1 MKLVW
6 RRAREARGLLV
17 AAVIAALVAVALV
30 TGLSDYNRRAVDA
43 GQRALV
49 AASPAE
55 ERGLLVTGSGGR
67 DAAEFATR
75 DGAVRAELADGLAG
89 VPVGVSVARF
99 GTGRELTGSLGSV
112 PRTGD
117 EPVFANLA
125 TLDDLAAH
133 AELTSGTWPRPG
145 ANPTQVSLP
154 ERAAGALG
162 LSVGQR
168 IPVRD
173 RATERRSELVLAG
186 TWRPRDPADAYWLLA
201 PGVGTGSAGSGTSYG
216 PFVLDPA
223 DFAAIF
229 PGSVSAS
236 WLVEPDLAGVDAAD
250 LPAVRK
256 ALTEASAAVPEAAQL
271 GSSGQ
276 AVTEMPQLLDRM
288 GRADLVGR
296 SALATPLLLILVLGG
311 YALVLVAALLHED
324 RRAQTALLRARGAA
338 RRQLAGLAAR
348 EATLVVAPA
357 VLLAPVIAGVA
368 LRFVRPGGAEQ
379 LSSAGG
385 STVLVWAAAAA
396 TAAGCLVV
404 MVAPTLRGAGTYV
417 ADMAARSR
425 PNRAA
430 SVQRA
435 SVDLVLVALA
445 VLAWVQLRRYASPL
459 AGSGGRLGLDP
470 LLIAA
475 PTLGVLAGAVL
486 ALRVLPPVT
495 RFAERFVD
503 RRPWTATMFGMWQAG
518 RRPHAGPVLLL
529 ALAVGGSTLAW
540 SLISTGERSQVEQA
554 GHTVGADLR
563 VTERAGAAPLTRAG
577 ELAALPGVHRVLPAW
592 RDDIR
597 VGRADLPVT
606 VVGIDPASAPGVV
619 RLPDRLSDDPV
630 SEQYRRMIQA
640 RGASG
645 GVELP
650 EGTRA
655 VTGTVRTPLEQPTEP
670 VDEPI
675 EPHRI
680 AVTLLFT
687 TTDGLAF
694 RLPAVEA
701 PSTGEATRFTVT
713 LPDVGEARLR
723 LAGFEADAG
732 YAAGMSYPF
741 QVQGLAFVDGGG
753 TTRPAELTGDWTVTW
768 PGGPRAP
775 VESSGAGFVANRP
788 IRLIAEEGR
797 PDRPE
802 GQFVVVPGA
811 ASAPVAGVPV
821 LMTPRVREALSLH
834 LGDTVELALSGVT
847 LRVHLV
853 GELEAVPTTTGE
865 GVLLDLPAAVDAL
878 VGSGGT
884 IRPTPEWWI
893 GATDAM
899 AAAGAAEELPG
910 VTVLNR
916 EAVITAAAD
925 DPYWQGSRTGML
937 AAALGAVLL
946 AIVGLMVDVWAT
958 ARRRLSEFAVLH
970 TLGATPRLLARA
982 LLAEQAFLA
991 GIGVGVGLLL
1001 GAVVGA
1007 TMAPLVILTPAAGR
1021 PIPPATFALPW
1032 VPIGL
1037 TAVGLLLA
1045 ALAFSAF
1052 IASGIRQRVAAV
1064 QLRIG
1069 GER

>member
-55 ERGLLVTGSGGR
+55 ERGLLVSGSGGR

-75 DGAVRAELADGLAG
+75 DKAVRAGFADGFAG
-89 VPVGVSVARF
+89 VPVTVGAARY
-99 GTGRELTGSLGSV
+99 GTGRELTGDLGSV
-112 PRTGD
+112 PRTDD
-117 EPVFANLA
+117 EPIFANVA
-125 TLDDLAAH
+125 TFDDLARH
-133 AELTSGTWPRPG
+133 AELTSGAWPQPG
-145 ANPTQVSLP
+145 ANPIQVSLP
-154 ERAAGALG
+154 ERVAGQLG
-162 LSVGQR
+162 LRVGER
-168 IPVRD
+168 VPARD
-173 RATERRSELVLAG
+173 RSAERRSEFVVAG
-186 TWRPRDPADAYWLLA
+186 IWRPRDPIDTYWLLA
-201 PGVGTGSAGSGTSYG
+201 PGVGADSVGSTTSYG
-216 PFVLDPA
+216 PFALDPA
-223 DFAAIF
+223 DFAATF
-229 PGSVSAS
+229 RGSVSAS
-236 WLVEPDLAGVDAAD
+236 WLAEPDLGGVDTAD
-250 LPAVRK
+250 LPAMRN
-256 ALTEASAAVPEAAQL
+256 ALTEATTTVPEAAQL

-276 AVTEMPQLLDRM
+276 AVTKMERLLDRIA
-288 GRADLVGR
+288 RADLVGR
-296 SALATPLLLILVLGG
+296 SSLATPLLLILVLGG

-324 RRAQTALLRARGAA
+324 RRPQTALLRARGAA

-357 VLLAPVIAGVA
+357 AVLGPLIASEA
-368 LRFVRPGGAEQ
+368 LRYIRPGGSAE
-379 LSSAGG
+379 LSTAGG
-385 STVLVWAAAAA
+385 NTTLVWAAAAA
-396 TAAGCLVV
+396 TAAGCLVA
-404 MVAPTLRGAGTYV
+404 MVLPALRSAGTYV

-486 ALRVLPPVT
+486 ALRVLPPLT

-554 GHTVGADLR
+554 SHTVGADLR
-563 VTERAGAAPLTRAG
+563 VTERTGSAPPSRAG
-577 ELAALPGVHRVLPAW
+577 QLVALPGVDRVLPAW
-592 RDDIR
+592 RDETR
-597 VGRADLPVT
+597 VGREDLPVT
-606 VVGIDPASAPGVV
+606 VIGVDPASAPGVV
-619 RLPDRLSDDPV
+619 RLADRLSDEPV
-630 SEQYRRMIQA
+630 SDQYNRMVGA
-640 RGASG
+640 RGKPV

-650 EGTRA
+650 ADVRA
-655 VTGTVRTPLEQPTEP
+655 ITGTVRTPVVRALQPLR
-670 VDEPI
+670 V
-675 EPHRI
+675 
-680 AVTLLFT
+680 AVTLLVT
-687 TTDGLAF
+687 SSDGLAL
-694 RLPAVEA
+694 RLPVADSDSA
-701 PSTGEATRFTVT
+701 GRATRFTVR
-713 LPDVGEARLR
+713 LPDVGAARLR
-723 LAGFEADAG
+723 LAGFEADG
-732 YAAGMSYPF
+732 GRAAGSSY
-741 QVQGLAFVDGGG
+741 GLQVDGLTAVAADG
-753 TTRPAELTGDWTVTW
+753 TTQPVELTGDWAMMVPGKGPSPVVATGSGFAAVNPVAVI
-768 PGGPRAP
+768 PGGEFAYQPYTRFA
-775 VESSGAGFVANRP
+775 
-788 IRLIAEEGR
+788 
-797 PDRPE
+797 
-802 GQFVVVPGA
+802 VVP
-811 ASAPVAGVPV
+811 AGDSTPVPV
-821 LMTPRVREALSLH
+821 LMTPRVRDALSLNV
-834 LGDTVELALSGVT
+834 GDTVDLTLSGAT

-853 GELEAVPTTTGE
+853 GELTAVPATTGE
-865 GVLLDLPAAVDAL
+865 GILLDLPAAVDTL
-878 VGSGGT
+878 ILESGAV
-884 IRPTPEWWI
+884 RPVPEWWV
-893 GATDAM
+893 GADDPM
-899 AAAGAAEELPG
+899 AAARAASELPD

-916 EAVITAAAD
+916 EAVIESAAD
-925 DPYWQGSRTGML
+925 DPYWRGSRTGML

-946 AIVGLMVDVWAT
+946 ALVGLMVDVWAT
-958 ARRRLSEFAVLH
+958 ARRRLGEFAVLH

-982 LLAEQAFLA
+982 LLAEQTFLA

-1001 GAVVGA
+1001 GAAVGA

-1021 PIPPATFALPW
+1021 PVPPATFALPW
-1032 VPIGL
+1032 VPIGV

-1052 IASGIRQRVAAV
+1052 IATGIRQRVAAV

>member
-6 RRAREARGLLV
+6 RRAREARGLLM

-55 ERGLLVTGSGGR
+55 ERGLLVSGSGGR

-75 DGAVRAELADGLAG
+75 DKAVRAEFATGLGG
-89 VPVGVSVARF
+89 VPVAVTAARY
-99 GTGRELTGSLGSV
+99 GTGRELTGDLGQI
-112 PRTGD
+112 PRTAD
-117 EPVFANLA
+117 EPVFASLA
-125 TLDDLAAH
+125 TLDNLASH
-133 AELTSGTWPRPG
+133 AELTSGAWPRPG
-145 ANPTQVSLP
+145 ANPIQVSLP
-154 ERAAGALG
+154 ERVAGTLG
-162 LSVGQR
+162 LTVGER
-168 IPVRD
+168 VPVRD
-173 RATERRSELVLAG
+173 RATERRGELVLAG
-186 TWRPRDPADAYWLLA
+186 TWRPRDPTDAYWLLA
-201 PGVGTGSAGSGTSYG
+201 PGVGAGSAGSGTSYG
-216 PFVLDPA
+216 PFTLDPA
-223 DFAAIF
+223 DFAATF

-236 WLVEPDLAGVDAAD
+236 WLAQPDLGGVDTAD

-256 ALTEASAAVPEAAQL
+256 ALTEALSAVPEAAQL

-276 AVTEMPQLLDRM
+276 AVTKMAQLLDRIS
-288 GRADLVGR
+288 RADLVGR
-296 SALATPLLLILVLGG
+296 SSLATPLLLILVLGG

-324 RRAQTALLRARGAA
+324 RRPQTALLRARGAA

-357 VLLAPVIAGVA
+357 AVLGPLIAGEA
-368 LRFVRPGGAEQ
+368 LRYIRPGGSSD
-379 LSSAGG
+379 LSTAGG
-385 STVLVWAAAAA
+385 NTTLIWAAAAA
-396 TAAGCLVV
+396 TAAGCLVA
-404 MVAPTLRGAGTYV
+404 MVLPTLRGAGTYV

-486 ALRVLPPVT
+486 ALRLLPPLT

-554 GHTVGADLR
+554 GYTVGADVR
-563 VTERAGAAPLTRAG
+563 VTERAGAAPPNRADQ
-577 ELAALPGVHRVLPAW
+577 LAALPNVDRVLPVW
-592 RDDIR
+592 RDEIR
-597 VGRADLPVT
+597 VGRQNLSAT
-606 VVGIDPASAPGVV
+606 VIGLDPASAPGVV
-619 RLPDRLSDDPV
+619 RLADRLADGSAA
-630 SEQYRRMIQA
+630 QRYQRMIGG
-640 RGASG
+640 RGALA

-650 EGTRA
+650 ADTRA
-655 VTGTVRTPLEQPTEP
+655 ITGTVRTPVTGSAGSAR
-670 VDEPI
+670 V
-675 EPHRI
+675 
-680 AVTLLFT
+680 AVTLLVT
-687 TTDGLAF
+687 SSDGLAL
-694 RLPAVEA
+694 RLPAA
-701 PSTGEATRFTVT
+701 DADSDGRATRFTVQ
-713 LPDVGEARLR
+713 LPAGGGARLR
-723 LAGFEADAG
+723 LAGFEADG
-732 YAAGMSYPF
+732 GPGTGNLYRLQMD
-741 QVQGLAFVDGGG
+741 GLTAVGADG
-753 TTRPAELTGDWTVTW
+753 TTRPVELTGDWVMTTRGEKPTRVQPTAN
-768 PGGPRAP
+768 GFTTTHA
-775 VESSGAGFVANRP
+775 VEVIPDARLSEQPSSRFA
-788 IRLIAEEGR
+788 
-797 PDRPE
+797 
-802 GQFVVVPGA
+802 VVP
-811 ASAPVAGVPV
+811 AGVNEPVPV
-821 LMTPRVREALSLH
+821 LMTPAVSAALSLGV
-834 LGDTVELALSGVT
+834 GDTADLTLSGTT
-847 LRVHLV
+847 LRVQLV
-853 GELEAVPTTTGE
+853 GELTAVPTTTGE
-865 GVLLDLPAAVDAL
+865 GVLLDLPTAVDTL
-878 VGSGGT
+878 IRDSGSV
-884 IRPTPEWWI
+884 RPVPEWWI
-893 GATDAM
+893 RTADAN
-899 AAAGAAEELPG
+899 AAAQAAGELPG
-910 VTVLNR
+910 VTVLDR
-916 EAVITAAAD
+916 EAAIEAAAD
-925 DPYWQGSRTGML
+925 DPYWRGSRTGML

-958 ARRRLSEFAVLH
+958 ARRRLGEFAVLH
-970 TLGATPRLLARA
+970 TLGATPRLMARA
-982 LLAEQAFLA
+982 LLAEQTFLA

-1001 GAVVGA
+1001 GTAVGA

-1021 PIPPATFALPW
+1021 PVPPAAFALPW

-1052 IASGIRQRVAAV
+1052 IATGIRQRVAAA

>member
-55 ERGLLVTGSGGR
+55 ERGLLVSGSGGR
-67 DAAEFATR
+67 DAAEFASR
-75 DGAVRAELADGLAG
+75 DKAVRAELATGLGG
-89 VPVGVSVARF
+89 VPVSVTAARY
-99 GTGRELTGSLGSV
+99 GTGRELTGDLGQI
-112 PRTGD
+112 PRTAD

-125 TLDDLAAH
+125 TLADLATH
-133 AELTSGTWPRPG
+133 AELTSGAWPRPG
-145 ANPTQVSLP
+145 ANPVQVSLP
-154 ERAAGALG
+154 ERVAGALG
-162 LSVGQR
+162 LTVGER
-168 IPVRD
+168 VPVRD
-173 RATERRSELVLAG
+173 RATERRGELVLAG

-216 PFVLDPA
+216 PFTLDPA
-223 DFAAIF
+223 DFAATF

-236 WLVEPDLAGVDAAD
+236 WLAQPDLGGVDTAD

-256 ALTEASAAVPEAAQL
+256 ALTEAVSAVPEAAQL

-276 AVTEMPQLLDRM
+276 TVTKMPQLLDRIA
-288 GRADLVGR
+288 RADLVGR
-296 SALATPLLLILVLGG
+296 SSLATPLLLILVLAG

-324 RRAQTALLRARGAA
+324 RRPQTALLRARGAA

-357 VLLAPVIAGVA
+357 AVLGPLIAGEA
-368 LRFVRPGGAEQ
+368 LRYIRPGGSAD
-379 LSSAGG
+379 LSTAGG
-385 STVLVWAAAAA
+385 NATLVWAAAAA
-396 TAAGCLVV
+396 TAAGCLVA
-404 MVAPTLRGAGTYV
+404 MVLPALRGAGTYV

-435 SVDLVLVALA
+435 SVDLMLVALA

-470 LLIAA
+470 LLVAA

-486 ALRVLPPVT
+486 ALRVLPPLT

-554 GHTVGADLR
+554 GYTVGADVR
-563 VTERAGAAPLTRAG
+563 VTERAGVAPPNRAAQ
-577 ELAALPGVHRVLPAW
+577 LAALPSVSRVLPAW
-592 RDDIR
+592 RDEVR
-597 VGRADLPVT
+597 VGRENLPVT
-606 VVGIDPASAPGVV
+606 VIGVDPASAPGVV
-619 RLPDRLSDDPV
+619 RLADRLADGSA
-630 SEQYRRMIQA
+630 SEQYQRMVGA
-640 RGASG
+640 REAVG

-650 EGTRA
+650 EGTRTI
-655 VTGTVRTPLEQPTEP
+655 TGNVRTPVGTP
-670 VDEPI
+670 D

-680 AVTLLFT
+680 SVALLVTSAG
-687 TTDGLAF
+687 GLAF
-694 RLPAVEA
+694 RLPAVDA
-701 PSTGEATRFTVT
+701 PSDGRATRFTVQ
-713 LPDVGEARLR
+713 LPDVGGVPLR
-723 LAGFEADAG
+723 VAGFEADGGRAG
-732 YAAGMSYPF
+732 GDSYGLQIEGLTLVDAG
-741 QVQGLAFVDGGG
+741 GEA
-753 TTRPAELTGDWTVTW
+753 RPADLTGEWAATW
-768 PGGPRAP
+768 ADGPRVP
-775 VESSGAGFVANRP
+775 VQKSGSGFVASRP
-788 IRLIAEEGR
+788 VQRWPGLERIDQGPTR
-797 PDRPE
+797 
-802 GQFVVVPGA
+802 FVVVPA
-811 ASAPVAGVPV
+811 AKAVVPV
-821 LMTPRVREALSLH
+821 LMTPQVREALSLRV
-834 LGDTVELALSGVT
+834 GDTVDLTLSGVT
-847 LRVHLV
+847 VPVRLV
-853 GELEAVPTTTGE
+853 GELSAVPTTTAA
-865 GVLLDLPAAVDAL
+865 GVLLDLPAAVDVLIRA
-878 VGSGGT
+878 GGT
-884 IRPTPEWWI
+884 LRPVPEWWV
-893 GATDAM
+893 GAADAN
-899 AAAGAAEELPG
+899 AAAQAASALPG

-916 EAVITAAAD
+916 EAAIEAAAD
-925 DPYWQGSRTGML
+925 DPYWRGSRTGML

-946 AIVGLMVDVWAT
+946 ALVGLMVDVWAT
-958 ARRRLSEFAVLH
+958 ARRRLGEFAVLH
-970 TLGATPRLLARA
+970 TLGATPRLMARA
-982 LLAEQAFLA
+982 LLAEQTFLA

-1001 GAVVGA
+1001 GTAVGA

-1021 PIPPATFALPW
+1021 PTPPAAFVLPW

-1052 IASGIRQRVAAV
+1052 IATGIRQRVAAV

>member
-55 ERGLLVTGSGGR
+55 ERGLLVSGSGGR
-67 DAAEFATR
+67 DAAEFAAR
-75 DGAVRAELADGLAG
+75 DKAVRAEFADGLAG
-89 VPVGVSVARF
+89 APVSVAAARY
-99 GTGRELTGSLGSV
+99 GTGRELTGDLGQV
-112 PRTGD
+112 TRPDD

-125 TLDDLAAH
+125 TLEDLAGH
-133 AELTSGTWPRPG
+133 AELTSGAWPRAGTDPI
-145 ANPTQVSLP
+145 QVSLP
-154 ERAAGALG
+154 ERVAGALG
-162 LSVGQR
+162 LSVGER
-168 IPVRD
+168 VPVRD
-173 RATERRSELVLAG
+173 RATERRGELLLAG

-201 PGVGTGSAGSGTSYG
+201 PGVGAGSVGSGTSYG

-223 DFAAIF
+223 DFAATF

-236 WLVEPDLAGVDAAD
+236 WLATPNLSGVDTAD
-250 LPAVRK
+250 LPAVRE
-256 ALTEASAAVPEAAQL
+256 ALTEAASAVPEAAQL

-276 AVTEMPQLLDRM
+276 SVTKMEQLLDRIA
-288 GRADLVGR
+288 RADLVGR
-296 SALATPLLLILVLGG
+296 SSLATPLLLILVLGG

-324 RRAQTALLRARGAA
+324 RRPQTALLRARGAA

-357 VLLAPVIAGVA
+357 AVLGPLIASVV
-368 LRFVRPGGAEQ
+368 LRYIRPGGPDD
-379 LSSAGG
+379 LPNVGG
-385 STVLVWAAAAA
+385 NTTLVWAAAAA
-396 TAAGCLVV
+396 TAAGCLVA
-404 MVAPTLRGAGTYV
+404 MVLPTLRNAGTYV

-435 SVDLVLVALA
+435 SIDLVLVALA

-470 LLIAA
+470 LLVAA

-486 ALRVLPPVT
+486 ALRILPPLT

-563 VTERAGAAPLTRAG
+563 VTERAGVAPPDRAAQ
-577 ELAALPGVHRVLPAW
+577 LAALPSVNRVLPAW
-592 RDDIR
+592 RDEVR
-597 VGRADLPVT
+597 VGREDLPVT
-606 VVGIDPASAPGVV
+606 VIGLDPASAPGVV
-619 RLPDRLSDDPV
+619 RLAEGLSDDPAT
-630 SEQYRRMIQA
+630 EQYKRMIAA
-640 RGASG
+640 RGAPG
-645 GVELP
+645 GVELAADA
-650 EGTRA
+650 RA
-655 VTGTVRTPLEQPTEP
+655 ITGIVRTPVTAASRPLQ
-670 VDEPI
+670 
-675 EPHRI
+675 I
-680 AVTLLFT
+680 AVTLLVT
-687 TTDGLAF
+687 SSDGYAL
-694 RLPAVEA
+694 RLPAA
-701 PSTGEATRFTVT
+701 NASSDGRATRFTVE
-713 LPDVGEARLR
+713 LPDVGGARLR
-723 LAGFEADAG
+723 LAGFEADG
-732 YAAGMSYPF
+732 GLAAGNSY
-741 QVQGLAFVDGGG
+741 QLQMDELTVVGADGR
-753 TTRPAELTGDWTVTW
+753 TRPAGLSGDWVVTAPGKEAKPVRTTPTGFAAAQAVDVF
-768 PGGPRAP
+768 PGGEFAYQPP
-775 VESSGAGFVANRP
+775 TGFA
-788 IRLIAEEGR
+788 
-797 PDRPE
+797 
-802 GQFVVVPGA
+802 VVPGGE
-811 ASAPVAGVPV
+811 SRPVPV
-821 LMTPRVREALSLH
+821 LMTPRVREALSLRV
-834 LGDTVELALSGVT
+834 GDDVDLTLSGAT

-853 GELEAVPTTTGE
+853 GELTAVPASTGE
-865 GVLLDLPAAVDAL
+865 GVLLDLPAAVDKL
-878 VGSGGT
+878 
-884 IRPTPEWWI
+884 IRDRGAVRPVPEWWV
-893 GATDAM
+893 GANDAT
-899 AAAGAAEELPG
+899 AAARAASELPG

-916 EAVITAAAD
+916 EAAIESAAD
-925 DPYWQGSRTGML
+925 DPYWRGSRTGML

-946 AIVGLMVDVWAT
+946 ALVGLMVDVWAT
-958 ARRRLSEFAVLH
+958 ARHRLGEFAVLH

-982 LLAEQAFLA
+982 LLAEQTFLA

-1001 GAVVGA
+1001 GAAVGA

-1021 PIPPATFALPW
+1021 PIPPATFVLPW

-1052 IASGIRQRVAAV
+1052 IATGIRQRVAAV

>member
-17 AAVIAALVAVALV
+17 AAVIAALVAIALV

-55 ERGLLVTGSGGR
+55 ERGLLVSGSGGR

-75 DGAVRAELADGLAG
+75 DKAVRAEFAGGLGG
-89 VPVGVSVARF
+89 VPVSVTAARY
-99 GTGRELTGSLGSV
+99 GTGRELTGDLGQI
-112 PRTGD
+112 PRTAD
-117 EPVFANLA
+117 EPVFANLGTFA
-125 TLDDLAAH
+125 DLASH
-133 AELTSGTWPRPG
+133 AELTSGAWPSPG
-145 ANPTQVSLP
+145 ANPVQVSLP
-154 ERAAGALG
+154 ERVAGALG
-162 LSVGQR
+162 LTVGER
-168 IPVRD
+168 VPVRD
-173 RATERRSELVLAG
+173 RATERRGELVLAG

-201 PGVGTGSAGSGTSYG
+201 PGVGAGSAGSGTSYG
-216 PFVLDPA
+216 PFTLDPA
-223 DFAAIF
+223 DFAATF

-236 WLVEPDLAGVDAAD
+236 WLAQPDLGAVDTAD

-256 ALTEASAAVPEAAQL
+256 ALAEAVTAVPEAAQL

-276 AVTEMPQLLDRM
+276 TVTKMPQLLDRI

-296 SALATPLLLILVLGG
+296 SSLATPLLLILVLAG

-324 RRAQTALLRARGAA
+324 RRPQTALLRARGAA

-348 EATLVVAPA
+348 EATLVIAPA
-357 VLLAPVIAGVA
+357 AVLGPLIAGEA
-368 LRFVRPGGAEQ
+368 LRYIRPGGSGD
-379 LSSAGG
+379 LYTAGG
-385 STVLVWAAAAA
+385 NATLVWAAAAA
-396 TAAGCLVV
+396 TAAGCLVA
-404 MVAPTLRGAGTYV
+404 MVLPTLRGAGTYV

-430 SVQRA
+430 NVQRA

-459 AGSGGRLGLDP
+459 AGSGGQLGLDP
-470 LLIAA
+470 LLVAA

-486 ALRVLPPVT
+486 ALRVLPPLT

-563 VTERAGAAPLTRAG
+563 VTERSGGAPPTRAG
-577 ELAALPGVHRVLPAW
+577 ELAALPGVDRALPVW
-592 RDDIR
+592 RDEIR
-597 VGRADLPVT
+597 VGRENLPVT
-606 VVGIDPASAPGVV
+606 VIGVDPATAPGVV
-619 RLPDRLSDDPV
+619 RLADRLGDGSV
-630 SEQYRRMIQA
+630 SEQYQRMIDG
-640 RGASG
+640 RGTPA

-650 EGTRA
+650 TGARA
-655 VTGTVRTPLEQPTEP
+655 ITGTVRTP
-670 VDEPI
+670 VSSAA
-675 EPHRI
+675 RSVKV
-680 AVTLLFT
+680 AVTLLVT
-687 TTDGLAF
+687 SSDGLAL
-694 RLPAVEA
+694 RLPAA
-701 PSTGEATRFTVT
+701 NADGDGRATRFSVR
-713 LPDVGEARLR
+713 LPDVGGARLR
-723 LAGFEADAG
+723 LAGFEADG
-732 YAAGMSYPF
+732 GLAAGNAYRL
-741 QVQGLAFVDGGG
+741 QVDGLAVVDADG
-753 TTRPAELTGDWTVTW
+753 TSRPADLSGDWMLTAPGVESTPVRTTAAGFAAVHSVEVI
-768 PGGPRAP
+768 PGG
-775 VESSGAGFVANRP
+775 
-788 IRLIAEEGR
+788 
-797 PDRPE
+797 
-802 GQFVVVPGA
+802 QFAYQPPTRFAV
-811 ASAPVAGVPV
+811 VAGGESRPAPV
-821 LMTPRVREALSLH
+821 LMTPQVREALSLNV
-834 LGDTVELALSGVT
+834 GDTVDLTLPGVT
-847 LRVHLV
+847 MPVHLV
-853 GELEAVPTTTGE
+853 GELSAVPTTSTAA
-865 GVLLDLPAAVDAL
+865 GVLLDLPAAVDAMIRS
-878 VGSGGT
+878 SGAV
-884 IRPTPEWWI
+884 RPVPEWWV
-893 GATDAM
+893 GAADTN
-899 AAAGAAEELPG
+899 AAAQAVSALPG

-916 EAVITAAAD
+916 EAAIEAAAD
-925 DPYWQGSRTGML
+925 DPYWRGSRTGML

-946 AIVGLMVDVWAT
+946 ALVGLVVDVWAT
-958 ARRRLSEFAVLH
+958 ARRRLGEFAVLH
-970 TLGATPRLLARA
+970 TLGATPRLMARA
-982 LLAEQAFLA
+982 LLAEQTFLA

-1001 GAVVGA
+1001 GTAVGA

-1021 PIPPATFALPW
+1021 PTPPAAFVLPW

-1052 IASGIRQRVAAV
+1052 IAAGIRQRVAAV

>member
-55 ERGLLVTGSGGR
+55 ERGLLVSGSGGR
-67 DAAEFATR
+67 DAAEFANR
-75 DGAVRAELADGLAG
+75 DKAVRAEFADGLAG
-89 VPVGVSVARF
+89 APVTVAAGRY
-99 GTGRELTGSLGSV
+99 GTGRELTGDLGQV
-112 PRTGD
+112 PRPDD

-125 TLDDLAAH
+125 TLEDLAGH
-133 AELTSGTWPRPG
+133 AELTAGAWPRPG
-145 ANPTQVSLP
+145 ANPVEVSLP
-154 ERAAGALG
+154 ERVAGTLG
-162 LSVGQR
+162 LTVGER

-173 RATERRSELVLAG
+173 RATERRGELVLAG
-186 TWRPRDPADAYWLLA
+186 TWRPRDPTDAYWLLA
-201 PGVGTGSAGSGTSYG
+201 PGVGAGSAGSGTSYG
-216 PFVLDPA
+216 PFTLDPA
-223 DFAAIF
+223 DFVTTF

-236 WLVEPDLAGVDAAD
+236 WLAQPDLGGVDTAD

-256 ALTEASAAVPEAAQL
+256 ALTEATTAVPEAAQL

-276 AVTEMPQLLDRM
+276 AATKMETLLDRI

-296 SALATPLLLILVLGG
+296 SSLATPLLLILVLGG

-324 RRAQTALLRARGAA
+324 RRPQTALLRARGAA

-357 VLLAPVIAGVA
+357 AVLGPLIAGEA
-368 LRFVRPGGAEQ
+368 LRYIRPGGSAS
-379 LSSAGG
+379 LYTAGG
-385 STVLVWAAAAA
+385 NSTLVWAAAAA
-396 TAAGCLVV
+396 TAAGCLVA
-404 MVAPTLRGAGTYV
+404 MVLPTLRGAGTYV

-425 PNRAA
+425 PNRSA

-459 AGSGGRLGLDP
+459 AGSGGQLGLDP
-470 LLIAA
+470 LLVAA

-486 ALRVLPPVT
+486 ALRVLPPLT

-554 GHTVGADLR
+554 GYTVGADVR
-563 VTERAGAAPLTRAG
+563 ITERAGVAPPNRAAQ
-577 ELAALPGVHRVLPAW
+577 LATLPSVDRVLPAW
-592 RDDIR
+592 RDEVR
-597 VGRADLPVT
+597 VGRQNVPAT
-606 VVGIDPASAPGVV
+606 VIGVDPANAPGTV
-619 RLPDRLSDDPV
+619 RLADRLADGPA
-630 SEQYRRMIQA
+630 SEQYQRMVGA
-640 RGASG
+640 RAAAG

-650 EGTRA
+650 EGTRTI
-655 VTGTVRTPLEQPTEP
+655 TGTVRTP
-670 VDEPI
+670 VGNAY
-675 EPHRI
+675 EPHQI
-680 AVTLLFT
+680 SVALLVTST
-687 TTDGLAF
+687 EGLAF
-694 RLPAVEA
+694 RLPAVAA
-701 PSTGEATRFTVT
+701 PSDGRATRFTVQ
-713 LPDVGEARLR
+713 LPDVGGARLR
-723 LAGFEADAG
+723 VAGFEADGGRVAG
-732 YAAGMSYPF
+732 DSYGLQVSDLKVVDAAGTARPADLTGEWATTWARGPRLPVTVS
-741 QVQGLAFVDGGG
+741 GSGFV
-753 TTRPAELTGDWTVTW
+753 TTRPAERQPEWGRMDQ
-768 PGGPRAP
+768 
-775 VESSGAGFVANRP
+775 ESTR
-788 IRLIAEEGR
+788 
-797 PDRPE
+797 
-802 GQFVVVPGA
+802 FVVVPAPKA
-811 ASAPVAGVPV
+811 AVPV
-821 LMTPRVREALSLH
+821 LMTPQVREALSLRV
-834 LGDTVELALSGVT
+834 GDTVDLTLSGAT
-847 LRVHLV
+847 LPVHLV
-853 GELEAVPTTTGE
+853 GELSAVPTTTAA
-865 GVLLDLPAAVDAL
+865 GVLLDLPAAVDTL
-878 VGSGGT
+878 IRTDGT
-884 IRPTPEWWI
+884 VRPVPEWWI
-893 GATDAM
+893 GATDPTAVAR
-899 AAAGAAEELPG
+899 AASELPG

-916 EAVITAAAD
+916 EAVMEAAAD

-946 AIVGLMVDVWAT
+946 ALVGLMVDVWAT
-958 ARRRLSEFAVLH
+958 ARRRLGEFAVLH
-970 TLGATPRLLARA
+970 TLGATPRLMARA
-982 LLAEQAFLA
+982 LLAEQTFLA

-1001 GAVVGA
+1001 GAAVGA

-1021 PIPPATFALPW
+1021 PIPPATFVLPW

-1052 IASGIRQRVAAV
+1052 IATGIRQRVAAV

>member
-55 ERGLLVTGSGGR
+55 ERGLLVSGSGGR

-75 DGAVRAELADGLAG
+75 DKAVRAEFATGLGG
-89 VPVGVSVARF
+89 VPVSVTAARY
-99 GTGRELTGSLGSV
+99 GTGRELTGDLGQI
-112 PRTGD
+112 PRTAD

-125 TLDDLAAH
+125 TLADLTSH
-133 AELTSGTWPRPG
+133 AELTGGAWPTPG
-145 ANPTQVSLP
+145 ANPVQVSLP
-154 ERAAGALG
+154 ERVAGALG
-162 LSVGQR
+162 LTVGER
-168 IPVRD
+168 VPVRD
-173 RATERRSELVLAG
+173 RATERRGELMLAG
-186 TWRPRDPADAYWLLA
+186 IWRPRDPADAYWLLA
-201 PGVGTGSAGSGTSYG
+201 PGVGAGSAGSGTSYG
-216 PFVLDPA
+216 PFTLDPV
-223 DFAAIF
+223 DFAATF

-236 WLVEPDLAGVDAAD
+236 WLAQPDLGAVDTAD
-250 LPAVRK
+250 LPAIRK
-256 ALTEASAAVPEAAQL
+256 ALTEAVSAVPEAAQL

-276 AVTEMPQLLDRM
+276 TVTKMPQLLDRIA
-288 GRADLVGR
+288 RADLVGR
-296 SALATPLLLILVLGG
+296 SSLATPLLLILVLAG

-324 RRAQTALLRARGAA
+324 RRPQTALLRARGAA

-357 VLLAPVIAGVA
+357 AVLGPLIAAEA
-368 LRFVRPGGAEQ
+368 LRYVRPGGSGD
-379 LSSAGG
+379 LSTAGG
-385 STVLVWAAAAA
+385 NTTLVWAAAAA
-396 TAAGCLVV
+396 TAAGCLVA
-404 MVAPTLRGAGTYV
+404 MVLPTLRGAGTYV

-459 AGSGGRLGLDP
+459 AGSGGQLGIDP
-470 LLIAA
+470 LLVAA

-486 ALRVLPPVT
+486 ALRVLPPLT

-563 VTERAGAAPLTRAG
+563 VTERAGVAPPNRATQ
-577 ELAALPGVHRVLPAW
+577 LAALPGVDRVLPAW
-592 RDDIR
+592 RDEVR
-597 VGRADLPVT
+597 VGRQNLPVT
-606 VVGIDPASAPGVV
+606 VIGVDPASAPGVV
-619 RLPDRLSDDPV
+619 RLADRLADGSA
-630 SEQYRRMIQA
+630 SQQYQRMLAA
-640 RGASG
+640 RGPAG

-650 EGTRA
+650 EGTRTI
-655 VTGTVRTPLEQPTEP
+655 TGIVRTPVEKP
-670 VDEPI
+670 D

-680 AVTLLFT
+680 SVTLLVT
-687 TTDGLAF
+687 SAEGLAF
-694 RLPAVEA
+694 RLPAADA
-701 PSTGEATRFTVT
+701 PSDGRATRFTVQ
-713 LPDVGEARLR
+713 LPDVEETRFR
-723 LAGFEADAG
+723 VAGFEADGGRAG
-732 YAAGMSYPF
+732 GDSYGL
-741 QVQGLAFVDGGG
+741 QVEGLTLIDADGKA
-753 TTRPAELTGDWTVTW
+753 RPADLAGDWAATW
-768 PGGPRAP
+768 VEGPRVP
-775 VESSGAGFVANRP
+775 VRKSGSGFVASRP
-788 IRLIAEEGR
+788 VQRWPGLARIDQGPTR
-797 PDRPE
+797 
-802 GQFVVVPGA
+802 FVVVPA
-811 ASAPVAGVPV
+811 AKAAVPV
-821 LMTPRVREALSLH
+821 LMTPGVRDALSLRV
-834 LGDTVELALSGVT
+834 GDTVDFSLSGAT
-847 LRVHLV
+847 LPVHLV
-853 GELEAVPTTTGE
+853 GELSAVPTTAAA

-878 VGSGGT
+878 IRSGGT
-884 IRPTPEWWI
+884 LRQVPEWWV
-893 GATDAM
+893 GAGDAN
-899 AAAGAAEELPG
+899 AAAQAASALPG

-916 EAVITAAAD
+916 EAAIKAAAD
-925 DPYWQGSRTGML
+925 DPYWRGSRTGML
-937 AAALGAVLL
+937 AAAFGAVLL
-946 AIVGLMVDVWAT
+946 ALVGLMVDVWAT
-958 ARRRLSEFAVLH
+958 ARRRLGEFAVLH
-970 TLGATPRLLARA
+970 TLGATPRLMARA
-982 LLAEQAFLA
+982 LLAEQTFLA

-1001 GAVVGA
+1001 GTVVGA

-1021 PIPPATFALPW
+1021 PTPPAAFVLPW

-1052 IASGIRQRVAAV
+1052 IATGIRQRVAAV

>member
-6 RRAREARGLLV
+6 RRAREARGLLM

-55 ERGLLVTGSGGR
+55 ERGLLVSGSGGR

-75 DGAVRAELADGLAG
+75 DKAVRDEFATGLGGA
-89 VPVGVSVARF
+89 PVVVTAARY
-99 GTGRELTGSLGSV
+99 GTGRELTGDLGQI
-112 PRTGD
+112 PRTAD
-117 EPVFANLA
+117 EPVFASLA
-125 TLDDLAAH
+125 TLDDLAGH
-133 AELTSGTWPRPG
+133 AELTSGAWPRPG
-145 ANPTQVSLP
+145 ANPIQVSLP
-154 ERAAGALG
+154 ERVAGILG
-162 LSVGQR
+162 LTVGER
-168 IPVRD
+168 VPVRD
-173 RATERRSELVLAG
+173 RATERRGELVLAG
-186 TWRPRDPADAYWLLA
+186 TWRPRDPTDAYWLLA
-201 PGVGTGSAGSGTSYG
+201 PGVGAGSAGSGTSYG
-216 PFVLDPA
+216 PFTLDPA
-223 DFAAIF
+223 DFAATF

-236 WLVEPDLAGVDAAD
+236 WLAQPDLGGVDTAD
-250 LPAVRK
+250 LPAVRQ
-256 ALTEASAAVPEAAQL
+256 ALTEALSAVPEAAQL

-276 AVTEMPQLLDRM
+276 AVTKMAQLLDRIS
-288 GRADLVGR
+288 RADLVGR
-296 SALATPLLLILVLGG
+296 SSLATPLLLILVLGG

-324 RRAQTALLRARGAA
+324 RRPQTALLRARGAA

-357 VLLAPVIAGVA
+357 AVLGPLIAGEA
-368 LRFVRPGGAEQ
+368 LRYIRPGGSGD
-379 LSSAGG
+379 LSTAGG
-385 STVLVWAAAAA
+385 NTTLIWAAAAA
-396 TAAGCLVV
+396 TAAGCLVA
-404 MVAPTLRGAGTYV
+404 MVLPTLRGAGTYV

-486 ALRVLPPVT
+486 ALRLLPPLT

-554 GHTVGADLR
+554 GYTVGADVR
-563 VTERAGAAPLTRAG
+563 VTERAGAAPPTRVDQ
-577 ELAALPGVHRVLPAW
+577 LAALPGVDRVLPVW
-592 RDDIR
+592 RDEIR
-597 VGRADLPVT
+597 VGRQNLSAT
-606 VVGIDPASAPGVV
+606 VIGLDPASASGVV
-619 RLPDRLSDDPV
+619 RLADRLADGSAA
-630 SEQYRRMIQA
+630 QRYQGMIGA
-640 RGASG
+640 RGAPA

-650 EGTRA
+650 ADTRTI
-655 VTGTVRTPLEQPTEP
+655 TGTVRTPVTGSAGSAR
-670 VDEPI
+670 V
-675 EPHRI
+675 
-680 AVTLLFT
+680 AVTLLVT
-687 TTDGLAF
+687 SSDGLAL
-694 RLPAVEA
+694 RLPAA
-701 PSTGEATRFTVT
+701 DADSDGRATRFRVQ
-713 LPDVGEARLR
+713 LPTGGGARLR
-723 LAGFEADAG
+723 LAGFEADG
-732 YAAGMSYPF
+732 GPGTGNLYRLQMD
-741 QVQGLAFVDGGG
+741 GLTAVGADG
-753 TTRPAELTGDWTVTW
+753 TTRPVELTGDWVMTTRGEEPTRVQPTAN
-768 PGGPRAP
+768 GFTTTHA
-775 VESSGAGFVANRP
+775 VEMVPDARLSEQPSSRFA
-788 IRLIAEEGR
+788 
-797 PDRPE
+797 
-802 GQFVVVPGA
+802 VVP
-811 ASAPVAGVPV
+811 AGVNEPVPV
-821 LMTPRVREALSLH
+821 LMTPAVSAALSLGV
-834 LGDTVELALSGVT
+834 GDTADLTLSGTT

-853 GELEAVPTTTGE
+853 GELTAVPTTTAA

-878 VGSGGT
+878 IRSDGT
-884 IRPTPEWWI
+884 VRPVPEWWV
-893 GATDAM
+893 GAADAT
-899 AAAGAAEELPG
+899 AAARAASELPG

-916 EAVITAAAD
+916 EAAIEAAAD
-925 DPYWQGSRTGML
+925 DPYWRGSRTGML

-958 ARRRLSEFAVLH
+958 ARRRLGEFAVLH
-970 TLGATPRLLARA
+970 TLGATPRLMARA
-982 LLAEQAFLA
+982 LLAEQTFLA

-1001 GAVVGA
+1001 GTAVGA

-1021 PIPPATFALPW
+1021 PVPPAAFALPW

-1052 IASGIRQRVAAV
+1052 IATGIRQRVAAA

>member
-55 ERGLLVTGSGGR
+55 ERGLLVSGSGGR
-67 DAAEFATR
+67 DAAEFANR
-75 DGAVRAELADGLAG
+75 DKAVRAEFADGLAG
-89 VPVGVSVARF
+89 APVTVAAGRY
-99 GTGRELTGSLGSV
+99 GTGRELTGDLGQV
-112 PRTGD
+112 PRPDD

-125 TLDDLAAH
+125 TLEDLAGH
-133 AELTSGTWPRPG
+133 AELTAGAWPRPG
-145 ANPTQVSLP
+145 ANPVEVSLP
-154 ERAAGALG
+154 ERVAGTLG
-162 LSVGQR
+162 LTVGER

-173 RATERRSELVLAG
+173 RATERRGELVLAG
-186 TWRPRDPADAYWLLA
+186 TWRPRDPTDAYWLLA
-201 PGVGTGSAGSGTSYG
+201 PGVGAGSAGSGTSYG
-216 PFVLDPA
+216 PFTLDPA
-223 DFAAIF
+223 DFVTTF

-236 WLVEPDLAGVDAAD
+236 WLAQPDLGGVDTAD

-256 ALTEASAAVPEAAQL
+256 ALTEATTAVPEAAQL

-276 AVTEMPQLLDRM
+276 AATKMETLLDRI

-296 SALATPLLLILVLGG
+296 SSLATPLLLILVLGG

-324 RRAQTALLRARGAA
+324 RRPQTALLRARGAA

-357 VLLAPVIAGVA
+357 AVLGPLIAGEA
-368 LRFVRPGGAEQ
+368 LRYIRPGGSAS
-379 LSSAGG
+379 LYTAGG
-385 STVLVWAAAAA
+385 NTTLVWAAAAA
-396 TAAGCLVV
+396 TAAGCLVA
-404 MVAPTLRGAGTYV
+404 MVLPTLRGAGTYV
-417 ADMAARSR
+417 ADMASRSR
-425 PNRAA
+425 PNRSA

-459 AGSGGRLGLDP
+459 AGSGGQLGLDP
-470 LLIAA
+470 LLVAA

-486 ALRVLPPVT
+486 ALRVLPPLT

-554 GHTVGADLR
+554 GYTVGADVR
-563 VTERAGAAPLTRAG
+563 ITERAGVAPPNRAAQ
-577 ELAALPGVHRVLPAW
+577 LATLPSVNRVLPAW
-592 RDDIR
+592 RDEVR
-597 VGRADLPVT
+597 VGRQNLPAT
-606 VVGIDPASAPGVV
+606 VIGVDPANAPGVV
-619 RLPDRLSDDPV
+619 RLADRLGDGPA
-630 SEQYRRMIQA
+630 SEQYQRMVGA
-640 RGASG
+640 RAAAG

-650 EGTRA
+650 EGTRTI
-655 VTGTVRTPLEQPTEP
+655 TGTVRTP
-670 VDEPI
+670 VGNAV
-675 EPHRI
+675 EPHQI
-680 AVTLLFT
+680 SVALLVTSAE
-687 TTDGLAF
+687 GLAF
-694 RLPAVEA
+694 RLPAVDA
-701 PSTGEATRFTVT
+701 PSNGRATRFTVQ
-713 LPDVGEARLR
+713 LPDVGGARLR
-723 LAGFEADAG
+723 VAGFEADG
-732 YAAGMSYPF
+732 GRAAGDSYGL
-741 QVQGLAFVDGGG
+741 QVSDLKLVDAAG
-753 TTRPAELTGDWTVTW
+753 TARPADVAGEWATTW
-768 PGGPRAP
+768 VGGPRVP
-775 VESSGAGFVANRP
+775 VTVSGSGFVSSRP
-788 IRLIAEEGR
+788 IEWQPGWERIDQDPTR
-797 PDRPE
+797 
-802 GQFVVVPGA
+802 FVVVPA
-811 ASAPVAGVPV
+811 AKAAVPV
-821 LMTPRVREALSLH
+821 LMTPQVREALSLRV
-834 LGDTVELALSGVT
+834 GDTVDLTLSGAT
-847 LRVHLV
+847 LPVHLV
-853 GELEAVPTTTGE
+853 GELSAVPTTTAA

-878 VGSGGT
+878 IRGGGT
-884 IRPTPEWWI
+884 LRPVPEWWI
-893 GATDAM
+893 GAADAT
-899 AAAGAAEELPG
+899 AAAQAASELPG

-916 EAVITAAAD
+916 EAVYEAAAD

-946 AIVGLMVDVWAT
+946 ALVGLMVDVWAT
-958 ARRRLSEFAVLH
+958 ARRRLGEFAVLH
-970 TLGATPRLLARA
+970 TLGATPRLMARA
-982 LLAEQAFLA
+982 LLAEQTFLA

-1001 GAVVGA
+1001 GAAVGA

-1021 PIPPATFALPW
+1021 PIPPATFVLPW

-1052 IASGIRQRVAAV
+1052 IATGIRQRVAAV

>member
-55 ERGLLVTGSGGR
+55 ERGLLVSGSGGR
-67 DAAEFATR
+67 DAAEFANR
-75 DGAVRAELADGLAG
+75 DKAVRAEFADGLAG
-89 VPVGVSVARF
+89 VPVTVAAGRY
-99 GTGRELTGSLGSV
+99 GTGRELTGDLGQV
-112 PRTGD
+112 PRPDD

-125 TLDDLAAH
+125 TLEDLAGH
-133 AELTSGTWPRPG
+133 AELTAGAWPRPG
-145 ANPTQVSLP
+145 ANPVEVSLP
-154 ERAAGALG
+154 ERVAGTLG
-162 LSVGQR
+162 LTVGER

-173 RATERRSELVLAG
+173 RATERRGELVLAG
-186 TWRPRDPADAYWLLA
+186 TWRPRDPTDAYWLLA
-201 PGVGTGSAGSGTSYG
+201 PGVGAGSAGSGTSYG
-216 PFVLDPA
+216 PFTLDPA
-223 DFAAIF
+223 DFVTTF

-236 WLVEPDLAGVDAAD
+236 WLAQPDLGGVDTAD

-256 ALTEASAAVPEAAQL
+256 ALTEATTAVPEAAQL

-276 AVTEMPQLLDRM
+276 AATKMETLLDRI

-296 SALATPLLLILVLGG
+296 SSLATPLLLILVLGG

-324 RRAQTALLRARGAA
+324 RRPQTALLRARGAA

-357 VLLAPVIAGVA
+357 AVLGPLIAGEA
-368 LRFVRPGGAEQ
+368 LRYIRPGGSAS
-379 LSSAGG
+379 LYTAGG
-385 STVLVWAAAAA
+385 NTTLVWAAAAA
-396 TAAGCLVV
+396 TAAGCLVA
-404 MVAPTLRGAGTYV
+404 MVLPTLRGAGTYV

-425 PNRAA
+425 PNRSA

-459 AGSGGRLGLDP
+459 AGSGGQLGLDP
-470 LLIAA
+470 LLVAA

-486 ALRVLPPVT
+486 ALRVLPPLT

-554 GHTVGADLR
+554 GYTVGADVR
-563 VTERAGAAPLTRAG
+563 ITERAGVAPPNRAAQ
-577 ELAALPGVHRVLPAW
+577 LATLPSVDRVLPAW
-592 RDDIR
+592 RDEVR
-597 VGRADLPVT
+597 VGRQNVPAT
-606 VVGIDPASAPGVV
+606 VIGVDPANAPGTV
-619 RLPDRLSDDPV
+619 RLADRLTDGPA
-630 SEQYRRMIQA
+630 SEQYQRMVGA
-640 RGASG
+640 RAAAG

-650 EGTRA
+650 EGTRTI
-655 VTGTVRTPLEQPTEP
+655 TGTVRTP
-670 VDEPI
+670 VGNAY
-675 EPHRI
+675 EPHQI
-680 AVTLLFT
+680 SVALLVTST
-687 TTDGLAF
+687 EGLAF
-694 RLPAVEA
+694 RLPAVAA
-701 PSTGEATRFTVT
+701 PSDGRATRFTVQ
-713 LPDVGEARLR
+713 LPDVGGARLR
-723 LAGFEADAG
+723 VAGFEADGGRVAG
-732 YAAGMSYPF
+732 DSYGLQVSDLKVVDAAGTARPADLTGEWATTWARGPRLPVTVS
-741 QVQGLAFVDGGG
+741 GSGFV
-753 TTRPAELTGDWTVTW
+753 TTRP
-768 PGGPRAP
+768 
-775 VESSGAGFVANRP
+775 VERQP
-788 IRLIAEEGR
+788 EWGR
-797 PDRPE
+797 MDQESTR
-802 GQFVVVPGA
+802 FVVVPAPKA
-811 ASAPVAGVPV
+811 AVPV
-821 LMTPRVREALSLH
+821 LMTPQVREALSLRV
-834 LGDTVELALSGVT
+834 GDTVDLTLSGAT
-847 LRVHLV
+847 LPVHLV
-853 GELEAVPTTTGE
+853 GELSAVPTTTAA
-865 GVLLDLPAAVDAL
+865 GVLLDLPAAVDTL
-878 VGSGGT
+878 IRTDGT
-884 IRPTPEWWI
+884 VRPVSEWWI
-893 GATDAM
+893 GATDPTAVAR
-899 AAAGAAEELPG
+899 AASELPG

-916 EAVITAAAD
+916 EAVMEAAAD

-946 AIVGLMVDVWAT
+946 ALVGLMVDVWAT
-958 ARRRLSEFAVLH
+958 ARRRLGEFAVLH
-970 TLGATPRLLARA
+970 TLGATPRLMARA
-982 LLAEQAFLA
+982 LLAEQTFLA

-1001 GAVVGA
+1001 GAAVGA

-1021 PIPPATFALPW
+1021 PIPPATFVLPW

-1052 IASGIRQRVAAV
+1052 IATGIRQRVAAV

>member
-55 ERGLLVTGSGGR
+55 ERGLLVSGSGGR

-75 DGAVRAELADGLAG
+75 DGAVRAEFTDGLAG
-89 VPVGVSVARF
+89 VPVSVSVARY

-133 AELTSGTWPRPG
+133 AELTSGAWPRPG
-145 ANPTQVSLP
+145 GNPIQVSLP

-216 PFVLDPA
+216 PFALDPA
-223 DFAAIF
+223 DFAAVF

-236 WLVEPDLAGVDAAD
+236 WLVEPDLGGVDAAD

-256 ALTEASAAVPEAAQL
+256 ALTVASAAAPEAAQL
-271 GSSGQ
+271 GTSGQ
-276 AVTEMPQLLDRM
+276 AVTKMPQLLDRIA
-288 GRADLVGR
+288 RADLVGR

-357 VLLAPVIAGVA
+357 VLLAPVIATVA
-368 LRFVRPGGAEQ
+368 LRFVRPGGAER
-379 LSSAGG
+379 LSAAGG
-385 STVLVWAAAAA
+385 NTTLVWAAAAA
-396 TAAGCLVV
+396 TAAGCLVA

-577 ELAALPGVHRVLPAW
+577 ELAALPSVDRVLPAW

-597 VGRADLPVT
+597 VGREDLPVT
-606 VVGIDPASAPGVV
+606 VIGIDPASAPGVV
-619 RLPDRLSDDPV
+619 RLADRLSDDPV
-630 SEQYRRMIQA
+630 SEQYQRMIQA
-640 RGASG
+640 RGAIG

-650 EGTRA
+650 AGTRA
-655 VTGTVRTPLEQPTEP
+655 VTGTVRTPVTEATEP
-670 VDEPI
+670 
-675 EPHRI
+675 HQI
-680 AVTLLFT
+680 AVALLFT

-694 RLPAVEA
+694 RLPAVDT
-701 PSTGEATRFTVT
+701 PSTGQAKRFTVT
-713 LPDVGEARLR
+713 LPDVGNARLR

-732 YAAGMSYPF
+732 FAAGTSYGF
-741 QVQGLAFVDGGG
+741 RVEGLALVDAGGAA
-753 TTRPAELTGDWTVTW
+753 RPAELTGDWTVTW

-775 VESSGAGFVANRP
+775 VESSGAGLVANRP
-788 IRLIAEEGR
+788 IRLVAEWERQDQPTGR
-797 PDRPE
+797 
-802 GQFVVVPGA
+802 FVVVPGVA
-811 ASAPVAGVPV
+811 GGPVAAVPV

-853 GELEAVPTTTGE
+853 GELESVPTTTGE

-878 VGSGGT
+878 LGGGGT

-893 GATDAM
+893 GATDAT
-899 AAAGAAEELPG
+899 AAAGAAAELPG
-910 VTVLNR
+910 VTVLDR
-916 EAVITAAAD
+916 QATITAAAD

-946 AIVGLMVDVWAT
+946 ALVGLMVDVWAT

-982 LLAEQAFLA
+982 LLAEQTFLA

-1001 GAVVGA
+1001 GAAVGA

-1052 IASGIRQRVAAV
+1052 IAAGIRQRVAAV

>member
-55 ERGLLVTGSGGR
+55 ERGLLVSGSAGR

-75 DGAVRAELADGLAG
+75 DGAVRAEFADGLAG
-89 VPVGVSVARF
+89 VPVTVTAARY
-99 GTGRELTGSLGSV
+99 GIGRELTGDLGSV
-112 PRTGD
+112 ARTGD
-117 EPVFANLA
+117 EPIFANLA
-125 TLDDLAAH
+125 TLDDLAGH
-133 AELTSGTWPRPG
+133 AELTSGAWPRPG
-145 ANPTQVSLP
+145 ANPIQVSLP
-154 ERAAGALG
+154 ERVATALG
-162 LSVGQR
+162 LSAGER
-168 IPVRD
+168 IPLRD
-173 RATERRSELVLAG
+173 RSTERAGQVELAG
-186 TWRPRDPADAYWLLA
+186 TWRPRDAAEAYWLLA
-201 PGVGTGSAGSGTSYG
+201 PGVGAGSVGSATSYG

-223 DFAAIF
+223 DFAATF

-236 WLVEPDLAGVDAAD
+236 WLAEPHLAGVDAGD
-250 LPAVRK
+250 LPAVRS
-256 ALTEASAAVPEAAQL
+256 AMTAAAAAVPEAAQL
-271 GSSGQ
+271 GTSGQ
-276 AVTEMPQLLDRM
+276 TVTKMDRLLDRI

-324 RRAQTALLRARGAA
+324 RRPQTALLRARGAA

-357 VLLAPVIAGVA
+357 ALLGPVIAVEA
-368 LRFVRPGGAEQ
+368 LRFVRPGGSAD
-379 LSSAGG
+379 LSTAGG
-385 STVLVWAAAAA
+385 NTTLVWAAAAA
-396 TAAGCLVV
+396 TAAGCLVA

-470 LLIAA
+470 LLVAA

-486 ALRVLPPVT
+486 ALRILPPLT

-554 GHTVGADLR
+554 AHTVGADLR
-563 VTERAGAAPLTRAG
+563 VTERAGSAPPTRAG
-577 ELAALPGVHRVLPAW
+577 QIAALPGVDRALPAW
-592 RDDIR
+592 RDEVR
-597 VGRADLPVT
+597 VGREDLPIT
-606 VVGIDPASAPGVV
+606 VVGLDSAGAAGVV
-619 RLPDRLSDDPV
+619 RLADRLSDEPV
-630 SEQYRRMIQA
+630 SEQYRRMVGA
-640 RGASG
+640 RGAPVG
-645 GVELP
+645 LALP
-650 EGTRA
+650 AGSRA
-655 VTGTVRTPLEQPTEP
+655 ITGTVRTP
-670 VDEPI
+670 VANAVR
-675 EPHRI
+675 PHRV
-680 AVTLLFT
+680 AVALLVT
-687 TTDGLAF
+687 SADGLAF
-694 RLPAVEA
+694 RLPAVDA
-701 PSTGEATRFTVT
+701 PSDGRATPFTVR
-713 LPDVGEARLR
+713 LPDVGGARLR
-723 LAGFEADAG
+723 LAGFEADGGPASG
-732 YAAGMSYPF
+732 TSYRL
-741 QVQGLAFVDGGG
+741 QVDHLALVGADG
-753 TTRPAELTGDWTVTW
+753 TARPAELTGDWAMRAGGRPAQPASSSATGVTAELPVELI
-768 PGGPRAP
+768 PGGQFAYQ
-775 VESSGAGFVANRP
+775 
-788 IRLIAEEGR
+788 
-797 PDRPE
+797 PE
-802 GQFVVVPGA
+802 TRFAIVPGGD
-811 ASAPVAGVPV
+811 SAPVPV
-821 LMTPRVREALSLH
+821 LMTPGVREALSLRI
-834 LGDTVELALSGVT
+834 GDTATLALSGASVP
-847 LRVHLV
+847 VALV
-853 GELEAVPTTTGE
+853 GELTSVPTTTGE

-878 VGSGGT
+878 IRAGGT
-884 IRPTPEWWI
+884 IRSVPEWWI
-893 GATDAM
+893 GADDP
-899 AAAGAAEELPG
+899 AAAARAASELPG
-910 VTVLNR
+910 VTVLDR
-916 EAVITAAAD
+916 ETVIEAAAE

-946 AIVGLMVDVWAT
+946 ALVGLMVDVWAT
-958 ARRRLSEFAVLH
+958 ARHRLGEFAVLH

-982 LLAEQAFLA
+982 LLAEQTFLA

-1001 GAVVGA
+1001 GAAVGA

-1021 PIPPATFALPW
+1021 PVPAATFVLPW

-1052 IASGIRQRVAAV
+1052 IATGIRQRVAAV

>member
-55 ERGLLVTGSGGR
+55 ERGLLVSGSGGR

-75 DGAVRAELADGLAG
+75 DGAVRAEFATGLGG
-89 VPVGVSVARF
+89 VPVSVTAARY
-99 GTGRELTGSLGSV
+99 GTGRELTGDLGQI
-112 PRTGD
+112 PRTAD

-125 TLDDLAAH
+125 TLADLASH
-133 AELTSGTWPRPG
+133 AELTSGAWPSPG
-145 ANPTQVSLP
+145 ANPVQVSLP
-154 ERAAGALG
+154 ERVAGALG
-162 LSVGQR
+162 LTVGER
-168 IPVRD
+168 VPVRD
-173 RATERRSELVLAG
+173 RATERRGELVLAG
-186 TWRPRDPADAYWLLA
+186 TWRPHDPADAYWLLA
-201 PGVGTGSAGSGTSYG
+201 PGVGAGSAGSGTSYG
-216 PFVLDPA
+216 PFTLDPA
-223 DFAAIF
+223 DFVATF

-236 WLVEPDLAGVDAAD
+236 WLAQPDLGAVDTAD

-256 ALTEASAAVPEAAQL
+256 ALTEAVSAVPEAAQL

-276 AVTEMPQLLDRM
+276 TVTKMPQLLDRI

-296 SALATPLLLILVLGG
+296 SSLATPLLLILVLAG

-324 RRAQTALLRARGAA
+324 RRPQTALLRARGAA

-357 VLLAPVIAGVA
+357 AVLGPVIAGEA
-368 LRFVRPGGAEQ
+368 LRYIRPGGSGD
-379 LSSAGG
+379 LSTAGG
-385 STVLVWAAAAA
+385 NTTLVWAAAAA
-396 TAAGCLVV
+396 TAAGCLVA
-404 MVAPTLRGAGTYV
+404 MVLPTLRNAGTYV

-459 AGSGGRLGLDP
+459 AGSGGQLGLDP
-470 LLIAA
+470 LLVAA

-486 ALRVLPPVT
+486 ALRVLPPLT

-563 VTERAGAAPLTRAG
+563 VTERTGGAPTTRAG
-577 ELAALPGVHRVLPAW
+577 ELAALPSVNRVLPAW
-592 RDDIR
+592 RDEIR
-597 VGRADLPVT
+597 VGRENLAAT
-606 VVGIDPASAPGVV
+606 VIGVDPGSAPGVV
-619 RLPDRLSDDPV
+619 RLADRLGDGSAA
-630 SEQYRRMIQA
+630 EQYRRMVDA
-640 RGASG
+640 RGEPA

-650 EGTRA
+650 AGAREI
-655 VTGTVRTPLEQPTEP
+655 TGTIRTPVSNAARSLK
-670 VDEPI
+670 V
-675 EPHRI
+675 
-680 AVTLLFT
+680 AVTLLVT
-687 TTDGLAF
+687 TPDGLAL
-694 RLPAVEA
+694 RLPAA
-701 PSTGEATRFTVT
+701 NADGDGRATSFTAR
-713 LPDVGEARLR
+713 LPDLGGARLR
-723 LAGFEADAG
+723 LAGFEADG
-732 YAAGMSYPF
+732 GLAAGNSYRL
-741 QVQGLAFVDGGG
+741 QVDGLTVVKADG
-753 TTRPAELTGDWTVTW
+753 TTQPAELGGDWVMTAAGQPSTPVPTAGTGFAAVRAVEVI
-768 PGGPRAP
+768 PGG
-775 VESSGAGFVANRP
+775 
-788 IRLIAEEGR
+788 
-797 PDRPE
+797 
-802 GQFVVVPGA
+802 QFAYQPSTRFAVVPGGDNK
-811 ASAPVAGVPV
+811 PIPV
-821 LMTPRVREALSLH
+821 LMTPGVINALSLRV
-834 LGDTVELALSGVT
+834 GDTVDLTLSGAT
-847 LRVHLV
+847 LPVHLV
-853 GELEAVPTTTGE
+853 GELDSVPATTGE
-865 GVLLDLPAAVDAL
+865 GVLLDLPAAVDAMIRS
-878 VGSGGT
+878 SGAV
-884 IRPTPEWWI
+884 RPVPEWWV
-893 GATDAM
+893 GATDAN
-899 AAAGAAEELPG
+899 AAAQAVSALPG

-916 EAVITAAAD
+916 EAAIEAAAD
-925 DPYWQGSRTGML
+925 DPYWRGSRTGML

-946 AIVGLMVDVWAT
+946 ALVGLMVDVWAT
-958 ARRRLSEFAVLH
+958 ARRRLGEFAVLH
-970 TLGATPRLLARA
+970 TLGATPRLMARA
-982 LLAEQAFLA
+982 LLAEQTFLA

-1001 GAVVGA
+1001 GTAVGA

-1021 PIPPATFALPW
+1021 PTPPAAFVLPW

-1052 IASGIRQRVAAV
+1052 IATGIRQRVAAV